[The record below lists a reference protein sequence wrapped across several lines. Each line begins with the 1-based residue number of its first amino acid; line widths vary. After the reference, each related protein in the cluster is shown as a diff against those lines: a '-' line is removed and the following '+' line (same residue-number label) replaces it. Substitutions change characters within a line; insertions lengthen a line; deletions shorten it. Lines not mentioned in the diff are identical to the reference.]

1 MLKKGGGKMGL
12 INEVNNIS
20 QEIKT
25 QNTEKEQKRIEKIKK
40 EYQEKEKKRIEQQ
53 TSDFLKTEFEEH
65 FKEFGSTYETEFL
78 SIDRKNKILE
88 NCKKDILRA
97 YNDPKFPL
105 KEYYKDTDTK
115 ILFEHFN
122 KNYYKLLKEQKT
134 IYLNNEKYIFNK
146 QLKEA
151 TQHQEQQPTKKE
163 TFQRI
168 NKAAGQAIGI
178 GILAAAGGM
187 GLLLGAA
194 IKGSN
199 KKRRF

>member
-1 MLKKGGGKMGL
+1 MGL

-40 EYQEKEKKRIEQQ
+40 EYQEKEKKRIETQ
-53 TSDFLKTEFEEH
+53 TTDFLKTEFEQY
-65 FKEFGSTYETEFL
+65 FKQYGTSYELNFL

-88 NCKKDILRA
+88 SCKKDILHA
-97 YNDPKFPL
+97 YSDPKFPL
-105 KEYYKDTDTK
+105 KEYYKDTESK
-115 ILFEHFN
+115 ILIETFD
-122 KNYYKLLKEQKT
+122 KNYYKILKEQKT

-151 TQHQEQQPTKKE
+151 EKLQQQQQQTTKKD

-168 NKAAGQAIGI
+168 NKAAGQAVGI

>member
-1 MLKKGGGKMGL
+1 MGL

-20 QEIKT
+20 QEIRT

-40 EYQEKEKKRIEQQ
+40 EYQEKEKKRIETQ
-53 TSDFLKTEFEEH
+53 TTDFIRSEFRRY
-65 FKEFGSTYETEFL
+65 FQEFGTSYEINFL

-88 NCKKDILRA
+88 NCKKDILKT
-97 YNDPKFPL
+97 YKDIFG
-105 KEYYKDTDTK
+105 EHYKDTESK
-115 ILFEHFN
+115 ILIDQFN
-122 KNYYKLLKEQKT
+122 KNYYKILKEQKT

-151 TQHQEQQPTKKE
+151 EKLQQQQQQKTKKE
-163 TFQRI
+163 TFQKI
-168 NKAAGQAIGI
+168 NKAAGQAASI
-178 GILAAAGGM
+178 GILAAAGG
-187 GLLLGAA
+187 LSILLGAA

>member
-1 MLKKGGGKMGL
+1 MGL
-12 INEVNNIS
+12 INEVNSIN

-53 TSDFLKTEFEEH
+53 TSDFLKTEFEQY
-65 FKEFGSTYETEFL
+65 FKQYGTSYEINFF

-88 NCKKDILRA
+88 LCKKDILHA
-97 YNDPKFPL
+97 YSDPKFPL
-105 KEYYKDTDTK
+105 KEYYKDTESK
-115 ILFEHFN
+115 ILIETFN
-122 KNYYKLLKEQKT
+122 KNYYKILKEQKT

-151 TQHQEQQPTKKE
+151 EKLQQQQQPTKKDN
-163 TFQRI
+163 FNKI
-168 NKAAGQAIGI
+168 NKTLGQAASI
-178 GILAAAGGM
+178 GILAAAGG
-187 GLLLGAA
+187 LSILLGAA

>member
-1 MLKKGGGKMGL
+1 MGL
-12 INEVNNIS
+12 LNEVNNIS
-20 QEIKT
+20 QEIRT
-25 QNTEKEQKRIEKIKK
+25 QNTEKEQKRLEKIKK
-40 EYQEKEKKRIEQQ
+40 EYQEKEQKRIKTQ
-53 TSDFLKTEFEEH
+53 TTDFIRSEFKQY
-65 FKEFGSTYETEFL
+65 FQEFGTSYEINFL

-88 NCKKDILRA
+88 NCKKDILHA

-105 KEYYKDTDTK
+105 KEYYKDTESK
-115 ILFEHFN
+115 ILIETFN
-122 KNYYKLLKEQKT
+122 KNYYKILKEQKT

-151 TQHQEQQPTKKE
+151 AQRQEQQTTKKDN
-163 TFQRI
+163 FNKI
-168 NKAAGQAIGI
+168 NKTLGQAASF

-187 GLLLGAA
+187 SILLGAA